1 MNMEVKSP
9 TASCGVSGGFTS
21 PLTAGA
27 ESWTPEG
34 TPRSLCHGHA
44 HEGAGTVG
52 LLSGLEVETQKGC
65 QALPARGGRH
75 SGKGGGWEPHCL
87 EVALTANRRARD
99 SQSRKSSEPGRL
111 VWTAEG
117 LVWTAAR
124 GVGWIVAP
132 LFLLFLTAV
141 SRTSVILVHPSPG

>member
-44 HEGAGTVG
+44 HEGAGTVWG
-52 LLSGLEVETQKGC
+52 FSQDWKWRRRKGC

-75 SGKGGGWEPHCL
+75 SGKGGGWEPHCF

-99 SQSRKSSEPGRL
+99 SQSRKSSEPGR
-111 VWTAEG
+111 